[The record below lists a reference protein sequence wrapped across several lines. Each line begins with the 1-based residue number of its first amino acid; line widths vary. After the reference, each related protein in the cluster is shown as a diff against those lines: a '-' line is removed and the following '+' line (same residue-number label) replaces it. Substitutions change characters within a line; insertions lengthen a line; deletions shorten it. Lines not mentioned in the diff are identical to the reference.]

1 MGTPFAKGADMKNGI
16 ISRLICLAAVV
27 LTCFASTVALG
38 NTDQVDTCHVYLV
51 DVEKAKAGFEAYR
64 AGADPSA
71 LSAAQKVFPEFFP
84 KIGEEELTT
93 KTYPF
98 PGSKLTITA
107 SVYYT
112 DESMRSAEGSDSM
125 LVGVVVSPEPQ
136 RDAIQAVDNAV
147 MEVTLGLHRQTV
159 RTKKYLRVNGK
170 LYLVGVECS
179 SEPPKSK

>member
-1 MGTPFAKGADMKNGI
+1 MKKAILFIFIVFSG
-16 ISRLICLAAVV
+16 SV
-27 LTCFASTVALG
+27 TVFSQA
-38 NTDQVDTCHVYLV
+38 QVDTCHVYLV
-51 DVEKAKAGFEAYR
+51 DVEKARAGFEAYR
-64 AGADPSA
+64 AGGDASA

-98 PGSKLTITA
+98 PGSKLVITA

-112 DESMRSAEGSDSM
+112 DESMASAEGSDSM

-136 RDAIQAVDNAV
+136 RDAIKAVDNAV

-159 RTKKYLRVNGK
+159 RTKKYFQVNGK
-170 LYLVGVECS
+170 LYLVGVECR